1 MIYRLLYFFTLFG
14 FLIPSTVRFA
24 NEVELNRINQF
35 DAHLENIAIPVVIKE
50 VRLFGN
56 EDYDFEYQYF
66 VPPAKITLTDLNP
79 LYREISLAE
88 SSHLLRR
95 TTIGPTIE
103 EINDISALN
112 ISNAVDY
119 ILREIP
125 EPPTPGDWVDDP
137 FPSDYSDYNQEQ
149 RDSLNAA
156 YQSYNIDLNAWW
168 LDQMYYNS
176 SSIKEQMTLFW
187 HDHFATSIETVKY
200 PPAMYHQNRVLR
212 ENALGNFKDLVILM
226 TFDPAMM
233 VWLDNRENRVGAI
246 NENFSRELLELFTMG
261 EGNYTQQ
268 DVMEAARGLT
278 WYQTDGLNTYF
289 NPNRFDDGVKTFLGQ
304 TGNFDSYDIIEI
316 IFDQPETA
324 YFISEKLYKWFVYEN
339 PNEVI
344 VEQLSQILVENNYEI
359 KPVLSVLLNSE
370 HFYDQN
376 FRGSKYK
383 NPITHSVGSLKQ
395 LYIDIDQTVYAQ
407 NNSYTFHEILTYVQ
421 NLGGQLIFYPPDVSG
436 WPGYRNWINSFT
448 LPNRKLFTNY
458 LFDDTFIVTLDLISL
473 AERIPDGLSD
483 PNALLDYLYVYFYSI
498 EPSELTK
505 QNLMD
510 ELLAGADPF
519 EWHLIYYDGAVERL
533 NTVVQRMMR
542 LSEYQLKWK
551 RYQEKNL

>member
-66 VPPAKITLTDLNP
+66 APPAKITLTDLNP

-278 WYQTDGLNTYF
+278 GYQTDGLNTYF

-344 VEQLSQILVENNYEI
+344 VEQLAQILVENNYEI

-542 LSEYQLKWK
+542 LSEYQLK
-551 RYQEKNL
+551 

>member
-278 WYQTDGLNTYF
+278 GYQTDGLNTYF

-344 VEQLSQILVENNYEI
+344 VEQLAQILVENNYEI

-542 LSEYQLKWK
+542 LSEYQLK
-551 RYQEKNL
+551 

>member
-24 NEVELNRINQF
+24 NEAELNRINQF

-66 VPPAKITLTDLNP
+66 APPAKITLTDLNP

-278 WYQTDGLNTYF
+278 GYQTDGLNTYF

-344 VEQLSQILVENNYEI
+344 VEQLAQILVENNYEI

-542 LSEYQLKWK
+542 LSEYQLK
-551 RYQEKNL
+551 